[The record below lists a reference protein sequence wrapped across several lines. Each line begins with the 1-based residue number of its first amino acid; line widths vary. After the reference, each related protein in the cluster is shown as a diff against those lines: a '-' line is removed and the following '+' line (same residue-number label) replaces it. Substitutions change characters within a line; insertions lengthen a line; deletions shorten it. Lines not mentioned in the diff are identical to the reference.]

1 MIENPMEKPQV
12 PPWMQK
18 RLSCLAMGGVVTG
31 AIILMLVAFGALVA
45 VLIAMMDSSRLDFT
59 GVLSGIVL
67 PLILLGGSI
76 FGLVKLWPFLSYGSD
91 FKTAPVEPTTMG
103 RPFETRFVRA
113 GGGSAFIEKGTVT
126 FEADQLVV
134 DGTLGPSPWVILGVI
149 LVVTVLPLVMF
160 GCGLGLIPALLL
172 AYFIGR
178 KKTTLRLPYTSLTS
192 LTVDARTVKLASSYG
207 DPGKVGFIVS
217 SADGERLY
225 RELRLHYPQAVSSWT
240 NQLPA
245 LA

>member
-18 RLSCLAMGGVVTG
+18 RLSCLAMGGVMLGFTVLLII
-31 AIILMLVAFGALVA
+31 AIGSLFG
-45 VLIAMMDSSRLDFT
+45 IIISMTDSHLDFAGILT
-59 GVLSGIVL
+59 GIVI
-67 PLILLGGSI
+67 PLILLGGSV

-91 FKTAPVEPTTMG
+91 FKTAPVEPTIMG
-103 RPFETRFVRA
+103 RPFEARFVRA
-113 GGGSAFIEKGTVT
+113 GGGSAFIEKGIVT

-149 LVVTVLPLVMF
+149 LVVTVLPLVVF
-160 GCGLGLIPALLL
+160 GCGLGILPALLI

-178 KKTTLRLPYTSLTS
+178 KKTTLRVPYTNINS

-207 DPGKVGFIVS
+207 EPGKVGFIVS

-240 NQLPA
+240 NRLPA
-245 LA
+245 MA